1 MAYLQSMGA
10 SVKRLPTSTT
20 IEADAKQRIAQAAM
34 GLQIPK
40 QTRLASQH
48 TESAPRSEQHQN
60 ARGGLASNSVRLY
73 LQLLWEHSGSL
84 AGALADGGAANA
96 ATCHFACLNSLARH
110 VRS

>member
-1 MAYLQSMGA
+1 MAGIRRIPLHISMAYLQSMGI
-10 SVKRLPTSTT
+10 SVKRPRTSTP
-20 IEADAKQRIAQAAM
+20 IKADAKQRIAQAAL

-60 ARGGLASNSVRLY
+60 AGGGLCADSNRLY

-84 AGALADGGAANA
+84 AGALKA
-96 ATCHFACLNSLARH
+96 
-110 VRS
+110 